1 MRRGTITPRTSLNI
15 SKSTDDKDD
24 KDDKDDDAAAAAD
37 GNPRSS
43 NGASNDGKPAGSD
56 RASLRRRSTM
66 RAGMMAI
73 STIAKLR
80 GRRTSERHGAKTQ
93 RLPGTQENGSA
104 AIDEQDAMHGSGE
117 ASRTG
122 SQVFRMASATLEE
135 SLQTKTR
142 KLSPQS
148 PSRRMPDTQIDGS
161 AVDGQQAMAP
171 SPEPS
176 RTGSQVFRMASATL
190 EESVQTKTRRLPSA
204 AEVSE
209 PSTPIT

>member
-1 MRRGTITPRTSLNI
+1 
-15 SKSTDDKDD
+15 
-24 KDDKDDDAAAAAD
+24 
-37 GNPRSS
+37 
-43 NGASNDGKPAGSD
+43 
-56 RASLRRRSTM
+56 
-66 RAGMMAI
+66 MAI

-93 RLPGTQENGSA
+93 RLPGMQENGSA

-148 PSRRMPDTQIDGS
+148 PSRRMLDTQIDGS